1 MRALWSCSRGGRS
14 PHATERSFVE
24 QRGDVSIV
32 KRIPELRDLSDD
44 HHTGL
49 VLARLCRQTARSG
62 AELSLEPVWEQVLGA
77 FSSHLEPHFQI
88 EEQHLLPG
96 LRIIGEASLAR
107 RIREDHDALRV
118 LRGADAVTSSLLE
131 KFGVLLDA
139 HIRFEERQVFEPTQ
153 HRLPPGTLEAIASAC
168 RTVPRICSVSLET

>member
-1 MRALWSCSRGGRS
+1 M
-14 PHATERSFVE
+14 
-24 QRGDVSIV
+24 
-32 KRIPELRDLSDD
+32 KRVPELRDLSDD

-49 VLARLCRQTARSG
+49 VLARRCRQAARSDS
-62 AELSLEPVWEQVLGA
+62 ELSLEQVWDQVLRA

-96 LRIIGEASLAR
+96 LETIGEASLAR

-131 KFGVLLDA
+131 KFGGLLDA

-153 HRLPPGTLEAIASAC
+153 HRLPPSALDALASAC
-168 RTVPRICSVSLET
+168 RTVSRVCSVSLEA